1 MVVTTAALSFHHK
14 AGSVLKYKICL
25 AVLDFPHSH
34 ELIFDTRSAHAYN
47 EYTVDLMNWNLLL
60 QMVFQQV

>member
-47 EYTVDLMNWNLLL
+47 EYTVDLMSWNLLL